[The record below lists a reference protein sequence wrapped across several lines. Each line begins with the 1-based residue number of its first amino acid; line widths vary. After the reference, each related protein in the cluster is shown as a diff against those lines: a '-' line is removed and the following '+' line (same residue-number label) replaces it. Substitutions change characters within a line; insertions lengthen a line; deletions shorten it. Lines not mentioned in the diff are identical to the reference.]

1 MHSRKQL
8 DERVIIHYVKLQKT
22 EETVYCLHLM
32 TDLDQSTVKHCLL
45 QAELPALA
53 VLCKSNSFERSTFAS
68 LLQLRENIG
77 QASGSQIVEAIRRY
91 ESLDMAS
98 AQRVMRFLKVR
109 GNAQAASQ
117 KESAE
122 GQQETSEE
130 KLPFPN

>member
-1 MHSRKQL
+1 
-8 DERVIIHYVKLQKT
+8 
-22 EETVYCLHLM
+22 M

-77 QASGSQIVEAIRRY
+77 EASGSQIVEAIRRY

-109 GNAQAASQ
+109 GNAQAPNENEAEASN
-117 KESAE
+117 
-122 GQQETSEE
+122 SEE
-130 KLPFPN
+130 KLSSPA